1 MHTRKSL
8 EPCKTGRRVAAAAR
22 RANRSPAPAA
32 VTFAVSLSLSGAALA
47 GPTGGAVVSGQGSI
61 STPNSSTTVVNQSS
75 QQLSLNWN
83 TFNVASNE
91 SVQFRQPSSSAIA
104 FNRILDQ
111 NPSQIFGHVQGNG
124 QVVLVNPN
132 GFLIGRTA
140 TLNVNSLVVSSLDA
154 IDFDA
159 ASGRYR
165 FSSTTDP
172 GAVVNQGS
180 IIAGRGGSV
189 TLLGGSVSNSGSI
202 VADFGT
208 VNLAAGRTATIDLAG
223 DGLLRLEVNS
233 DVLSNRSGAAS
244 AVENSG
250 TLSANGGQ
258 VVLTANAVKDVF
270 TNLVNN
276 TGVVRANRIE
286 DTGGVIQLLGPGGT
300 VVSSGTLDA
309 SAGDSTSSGGTVSV
323 LGERVGLFDN
333 AVVNVSGGTN
343 GGTAL
348 IGGDEH
354 GANPNILNA
363 QLTYVSPG
371 ATINADTGA
380 QGNGG

>member
-1 MHTRKSL
+1 MHTRTSL
-8 EPCKTGRRVAAAAR
+8 EPCKASRRLAPGAR
-22 RANRSPAPAA
+22 RGNRAPAPAA

-47 GPTGGAVVSGQGSI
+47 GPTGGTVVSGQGSI

-140 TLNVNSLVVSSLDA
+140 TLNVNSLVVSSLAA

-159 ASGRYR
+159 SSGRYR

-172 GAVVNQGS
+172 GAIVNQGS
-180 IIAGRGGSV
+180 ITAGRGGSV
-189 TLLGGSVSNSGSI
+189 TLLGGSVRNSGSI

-223 DGLLRLEVNS
+223 DGLLRLEVDS
-233 DVLSNRSGAAS
+233 ALMSNRSGAAS

-250 TLSANGGQ
+250 TISANGGQ

-276 TGVVRANRIE
+276 TGVVRANRID

-309 SAGDSTSSGGTVSV
+309 SAGDSTSSG
-323 LGERVGLFDN
+323 
-333 AVVNVSGGTN
+333 
-343 GGTAL
+343 
-348 IGGDEH
+348 
-354 GANPNILNA
+354 
-363 QLTYVSPG
+363 
-371 ATINADTGA
+371 
-380 QGNGG
+380 